1 MYLKNGS
8 LKFEV
13 HPHQFNLT
21 LHHRSQFVFKVTKKS
36 SKVCDWLVKWLIDVN
51 GFKVA
56 EGFSTFQRRSCLYC
70 YLIQKYP
77 VSNEDGKFYWRSN
90 TMQICPLFELVCLSG
105 KQYNWKYFVDI
116 SSSQFHKKKDTA
128 IFDVSNGCPVYCVP
142 GISDSTAISG
152 SAIDHQVIL
161 NLFCGV

>member
-21 LHHRSQFVFKVTKKS
+21 LHHLSQFVFKVTKKS

-56 EGFSTFQRRSCLYC
+56 EGFSTFRRRSCLYC

-116 SSSQFHKKKDTA
+116 SSSQFHKKKRYCHIRCIKWLPRLLCTGHFRFYCNFW
-128 IFDVSNGCPVYCVP
+128 ICNWPSSN
-142 GISDSTAISG
+142 T
-152 SAIDHQVIL
+152 
-161 NLFCGV
+161 